1 MQQAEAGSFSNIF
14 LCFTSCHTLVG
25 NVSFYKIFQT
35 KIISQISFSVNKL
48 LQFLPVTYKVTEK
61 WK

>member
-48 LQFLPVTYKVTEK
+48 LQRDISSRYL
-61 WK
+61 